1 MTEALHE
8 RFQPEADVNAD
19 NASLHRLASELTTQ
33 DALLSYRGMI
43 QRYAEQGNMNSAREL
58 QKRTVDLWKK
68 LPLQDQAT
76 LAEIESMIED
86 GQ

>member
-1 MTEALHE
+1 MTAELHE
-8 RFQPEADVNAD
+8 HFQPEADINAD

-33 DALLSYRGMI
+33 DALTAYRGMI
-43 QRYAEQGNMNSAREL
+43 QKYAEQGNMNSAREL

-76 LAEIESMIED
+76 LAAIESMIED